1 MTSLE
6 RDALRDK
13 LETFSNDSNYFF
25 TLFMQTDQD
34 LPIHGKVPRSLT
46 KCLNRNT
53 SFTQKLLRKKK
64 RCIAYLESLKIVD
77 EDVGQPEVV
86 DELEVDRDHRL
97 RGDDGVVQLR
107 QEPLG
112 DPESRLLP

>member
-1 MTSLE
+1 M
-6 RDALRDK
+6 
-13 LETFSNDSNYFF
+13 
-25 TLFMQTDQD
+25 
-34 LPIHGKVPRSLT
+34 
-46 KCLNRNT
+46 
-53 SFTQKLLRKKK
+53 
-64 RCIAYLESLKIVD
+64 CIAYLESLKIVD